1 MQQVLN
7 PAGSR
12 WSRLLTTLCALLVV
26 VFAAACGEET
36 DVDADAVLDA
46 DTTMMEDDL
55 MTTTG
60 QSIVDLVTSDP
71 RFSTLATALD
81 SAGLVTTLQG
91 AGPFTVFAPTNEA
104 FNALPSGTLNTLLAP
119 ENRDQLRD
127 ILLYH
132 VHEGELMADAVT
144 GMSSVET
151 LQGGTVPVM
160 AEGGN
165 VMLGEATVVEPNV
178 DASNGVVHV
187 IDGVL
192 MPEGASM

>member
-1 MQQVLN
+1 MQASMN
-7 PAGSR
+7 PAAGSR
-12 WSRLLTTLCALLVV
+12 WTRLLTSLCALLVV
-26 VFAAACGEET
+26 VFAAACAEET
-36 DVDADAVLDA
+36 DVDADAALDA
-46 DTTMMEDDL
+46 DTTMTDD
-55 MTTTG
+55 MMMTTG

-104 FNALPSGTLNTLLAP
+104 FDALPSGTLNTLLAP

-132 VHEGELMADAVT
+132 VTEGSVMASQVT
-144 GMSSVET
+144 GMSNVET

-160 AEGGN
+160 TQSGS
-165 VMLGEATVVEPNV
+165 VMLGDATVVEADV
-178 DASNGVVHV
+178 QASNGVVHV
-187 IDGVL
+187 IDSVL
-192 MPEGASM
+192 MPSDGAM